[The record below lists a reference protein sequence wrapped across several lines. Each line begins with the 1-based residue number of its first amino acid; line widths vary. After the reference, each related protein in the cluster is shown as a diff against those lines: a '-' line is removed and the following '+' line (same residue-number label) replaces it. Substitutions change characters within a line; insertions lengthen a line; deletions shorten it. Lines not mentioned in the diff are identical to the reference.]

1 MVEAI
6 GHQYLDTY
14 FRKCASLLKPDGLA
28 VIQAI
33 TIEDQRYQQAL
44 ESVDFIKRHI
54 FPGSFIPCVSA
65 LVGSS
70 ARHTDLRLI
79 NLEDIGPSYAI
90 TLRNWRQRFVEQ
102 HEAVRALGY
111 DQRFMRRRSAE
122 SSVGKKC
129 VRKG

>member
-90 TLRNWRQRFVEQ
+90 RSEEHTSELQSLMRISYAVFCWKQKNK
-102 HEAVRALGY
+102 HET
-111 DQRFMRRRSAE
+111 Q
-122 SSVGKKC
+122 
-129 VRKG
+129 